1 MRVQSTKN
9 GLRCGTLVYVLKNNK
24 RVFQPTGPPAP
35 FENELTVCFAQN
47 APGTKIYSRGKTSKY
62 LKEIRSVL
70 VRSSAPKKTE
80 ERFLT
85 PTALARNPRGR
96 GATPRGR
103 KLFPGG
109 NRHFFLIYSVWALAC
124 RSPPAGH
131 CFRCVALPLVACRLL
146 LAQASC
152 GKPRPKTQQATQ
164 RGTRQ
169 LQPYNKDS
177 RPGRKRP
184 QQFIKNNKRVFHRPG
199 RKAQQAEGRKR
210 PTQIVGSDAAAKDVG
225 SRSQAG
231 CLQRNT
237 AMDDSIG
244 GS

>member
-9 GLRCGTLVYVLKNNK
+9 GLRCGTLVHVLKNNK
-24 RVFQPTGPPAP
+24 RVFQSTGPPAR
-35 FENELTVCFAQN
+35 FENKLTVCFDQN
-47 APGTKIYSRGKTSKY
+47 APGTKIYSKGKTSNF

-70 VRSSAPKKTE
+70 VRSSAPKKSE

-109 NRHFFLIYSVWALAC
+109 NRHLFLIYSVWALAC
-124 RSPPAGH
+124 RSPLAGH
-131 CFRCVALPLVACRLL
+131 CLRCVALPLVACRLL

-152 GKPRPKTQQATQ
+152 GKPPPKTQQATQ

-169 LQPYNKDS
+169 LRPYNKDS
-177 RPGRKRP
+177 RPGRKRL
-184 QQFIKNNKRVFHRPG
+184 QQFLKNNKRVF
-199 RKAQQAEGRKR
+199 
-210 PTQIVGSDAAAKDVG
+210 
-225 SRSQAG
+225 
-231 CLQRNT
+231 
-237 AMDDSIG
+237 
-244 GS
+244 